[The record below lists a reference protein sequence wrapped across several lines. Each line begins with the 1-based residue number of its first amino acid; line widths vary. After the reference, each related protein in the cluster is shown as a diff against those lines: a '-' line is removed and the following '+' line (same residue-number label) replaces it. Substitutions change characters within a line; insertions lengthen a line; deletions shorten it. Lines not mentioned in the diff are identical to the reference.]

1 MTTASERA
9 PLTPMLLAFC
19 AILVP
24 LLAALVVARVTVS
37 STTLIA
43 GALILTLV
51 GLLHVRLTVY
61 VIIFSM
67 LLSPEL
73 GIGASAGA
81 RPVTIR
87 FEDIL
92 LILVGF
98 AWLARSAY
106 QKDVGLIRP
115 SPLNWPI
122 AAYTLAA
129 VLATL
134 ISGWLDEID
143 WLRALLFLA
152 KYIEYFV
159 LYFLVLNTVRN
170 RTDIRNYLIAAFV
183 TCVIVSIVGI
193 AQIPTDQ
200 RVSAPFEGEIGEPN
214 TFGGYLV
221 FMLALT
227 SGFYLMASS
236 LRERALWLGMG
247 ALITLPLLYTLSRSS
262 WLAAGAMG
270 LALMWLSPRKGPLL
284 AAAAIALALSPV
296 VLPHQVVERMA
307 YTLEQPPEP
316 GQIRVGEARLDTSL
330 SARIRSWQYGLE
342 GWAKRPLTGHG
353 VASYGFMD
361 AQYVRILVE
370 TGLIGLAALGWLM
383 INIFRMA
390 RARLHQAKD
399 RFAIALSLGY
409 LAGFVALLAHGI
421 GANTF
426 IIVRIMEPFWLVT
439 ALVVALPQT
448 ERPSD

>member
-1 MTTASERA
+1 MV
-9 PLTPMLLAFC
+9 LAFS
-19 AILVP
+19 AVLVP
-24 LLAALVVARVTVS
+24 LLAAFVVARVPVS

-43 GALILTLV
+43 GGLLLTLV

-61 VIIFSM
+61 LVIFSM

-73 GIGASAGA
+73 GIGATAGD

-106 QKDVGLIRP
+106 QKDLGLVRS
-115 SPLNWPI
+115 SPLNAPI
-122 AAYTLAA
+122 AAYTVAA
-129 VLATL
+129 IFATL
-134 ISGWLDEID
+134 VSGWLNEID

-152 KYIEYFV
+152 KYVEYFV

-193 AQIPTDQ
+193 AQIPTGQ
-200 RVSAPFEGEIGEPN
+200 RVSAPFEGEVGEPN
-214 TFGGYLV
+214 SFGGYLV
-221 FMLALT
+221 FMLALA
-227 SGFYLMASS
+227 SGFYLMATS
-236 LRERALWLGMG
+236 LRERVLWIGMG
-247 ALITLPLLYTLSRSS
+247 ALIIFPLLYTLSRSS

-270 LALMWLSPRKGPLL
+270 LTLLWLSPKKGQLL
-284 AAAAIALALSPV
+284 AAMAIALALSPV
-296 VLPHQVVERMA
+296 VLPHQVVERIA

-316 GQIRVGEARLDTSL
+316 GQIKVGEARLDTSL
-330 SARIRSWQYGLE
+330 SARIRSWQFGLD
-342 GWAKRPLTGHG
+342 GWAARPLTGYG
-353 VASYGFMD
+353 VATYAFMD

-370 TGLIGLAALGWLM
+370 TGIIGLAAFGWLM

-390 RARLHQAKD
+390 RLRLHEAKD
-399 RFAIALSLGY
+399 RFAAAFCLGY
-409 LAGFVALLAHGI
+409 LAGFVALIVHGI

-439 ALVVALPQT
+439 ALVVALPRT
-448 ERPSD
+448 EPASD